1 MADDRPDDNVL
12 TPREEQH
19 WLRSTAVWSV
29 LGGVATIITAITAV
43 LAVYLGLAQ
52 INTARE
58 LQAADNAYQS
68 WNLLN
73 QATLDNPDL
82 ACADTDEKFTKL
94 MSTPDP
100 KSAMG
105 NTYRERYTAYGYM
118 VITTSEQILRM
129 APDDEHWKFLISERI
144 KCTAP
149 AIRYLQRQGTYEK
162 RYSCALRRVIA
173 GALNQPAPTCTKDEK

>member
-1 MADDRPDDNVL
+1 VAEDRPDDDVL
-12 TPREEQH
+12 TAKEEQS
-19 WLRSTAVWSV
+19 WLRSTALWSV

-52 INTARE
+52 IKTARE

-68 WNLLN
+68 WNALN

-82 ACADTDEKFTKL
+82 ACADTEEKFAKL

-129 APDDEHWKFLISERI
+129 APDDPHWKFLISERI

-149 AIRYLQRQGTYEK
+149 AIRYLQREGTYEK
-162 RYSCALRRVIA
+162 RYSCGLRRVIA
-173 GALNQPAPTCTKDEK
+173 GALNQPAPTCLKDEK